1 MNAPSVWIV
10 SAVLIGGGVG
20 VGGYFIGHGISH
32 RNDSEGTISVK
43 GLSERD
49 VPASIAIWS
58 ISFQEVGN
66 SLPEINSALEKSTTT
81 VVAFLK
87 ERGFEETELTV
98 QPPAVRDH
106 SFDTREEGEILPENR
121 FSAHQ
126 SVLLRTTKVDQ
137 IKPSLGATSKL
148 MQEGVFLS
156 SGGKPNYIYNQINEI
171 KPGMIEEATRNASI
185 AGGQFARDSGIK
197 LGKLMNASQG
207 WFQVDDRDAAT
218 PEIKT
223 VRVVVDVVYGVE

>member
-1 MNAPSVWIV
+1 MSAPSAW
-10 SAVLIGGGVG
+10 VLSSILVAGGIGA
-20 VGGYFIGHGISH
+20 GGYFIGHGISH
-32 RNDSEGTISVK
+32 RNDSAGTISVK

-58 ISFQEVGN
+58 LSYQSVGN
-66 SLPEINSALEKSTTT
+66 SLADINSALEKSTAT

-87 ERGFEETELTV
+87 ERGFEDSEITV
-98 QPPAVRDH
+98 QPPSVRDH
-106 SFDTREEGEILPENR
+106 SFDTRQVDEPPPENR
-121 FSAHQ
+121 FDASQ

-137 IKPSLGATSKL
+137 VKPTLSATSAL
-148 MQEGVFLS
+148 MQAGVFLN
-156 SGGKPNYIYNQINEI
+156 SGGKPDYIYNQINEI

-197 LGKLMNASQG
+197 LGKLKNASQG

-223 VRVVVDVVYGVE
+223 VRVIVDVLYGIE

>member
-1 MNAPSVWIV
+1 MNGSLAWIL

-20 VGGYFIGHGISH
+20 AGGYFIGHGISH
-32 RNDSEGTISVK
+32 RNDTEGTISVK

-49 VPASIAIWS
+49 VPARIAIWS
-58 ISFQEVGN
+58 LSYQAVGN
-66 SLPEINSALEKSTTT
+66 SLADINSELEKSTAS

-87 ERGFEETELTV
+87 ERGFEETELTI
-98 QPPAVRDH
+98 QPPSVRDH
-106 SFDTREEGEILPENR
+106 SFDSREEGELPPENR
-121 FSAHQ
+121 FSAFQ
-126 SVLLRTTKVDQ
+126 SVLLRTAKVDQ
-137 IKPSLGATSKL
+137 VKPALGATSKL
-148 MQEGVFLS
+148 MQAGVFLN
-156 SGGKPNYIYNQINEI
+156 SGESPNYIYNQVNEI

-197 LGKLMNASQG
+197 LGKLKNASQG
-207 WFQVDDRDAAT
+207 WFQVGNRDAAT

>member
-1 MNAPSVWIV
+1 MNTPSAWVL
-10 SAVLIGGGVG
+10 SAVLIAGGVCA
-20 VGGYFIGHGISH
+20 GGYFIGHGISH

-58 ISFQEVGN
+58 ISYQSVGN
-66 SLPEINSALEKSTTT
+66 SLADINSALEKSTGS

-87 ERGFEETELTV
+87 ERGFEDSEITV
-98 QPPAVRDH
+98 QPPSVRDH
-106 SFDTREEGEILPENR
+106 SFDVRKEDEPPPENR
-121 FSAHQ
+121 YSAFQ
-126 SVLLRTTKVDQ
+126 SVLLRTSKVDQ
-137 IKPSLGATSKL
+137 VKPSLSATSTL
-148 MQEGVFLS
+148 MQEGVFLN
-156 SGGKPNYIYNQINEI
+156 SGGRPDYIYNQINEI

-197 LGKLMNASQG
+197 LGKLKNASQG
-207 WFQVDDRDAAT
+207 WFQVEDRDAAT

-223 VRVVVDVVYGVE
+223 VRVVVDVLYGIE